1 MRWPAPP
8 KASKTHQPIM
18 LIEALKVD
26 ADKLR
31 AWLENLNYFAVMTGI
46 NLLAIHKTDP
56 GLAQIKFVEPAAA
69 SEHDPKKPALG
80 TWSEGGSRFFEK
92 IMLR

>member
-1 MRWPAPP
+1 MEFDALAGAAKSIEAHR
-8 KASKTHQPIM
+8 PIM

-31 AWLENLNYFAVMTGI
+31 LWLENLNYIVVMTGI
-46 NLLAIHKTDP
+46 NLLAIHKADP

-69 SEHDPKKPALG
+69 
-80 TWSEGGSRFFEK
+80 
-92 IMLR
+92 